1 MFSCKISKCSLNFP
15 ELTDS
20 QKKDKKSFA
29 MENFRLLTSHLKSR
43 NQLNQENPPSE
54 SPKISRPMTTP
65 NLYWNFMN
73 FEERKKAKSPPD
85 LEKTLQRL
93 NIRSFNNILR
103 SQTMKKKNGASPR
116 RNSLIP
122 MKTESG
128 KSRKSKK
135 LEYYTLDH
143 VKFNNYKYY
152 KVNIEDQRNFS
163 VNEKEKE
170 RKKFTDEKEAV
181 FRNLANRELIE
192 KLKANKIYY
201 FEKNRMLLKKQFE
214 QTYKMS
220 ENIKVLKKELKHANI
235 NSEIEN
241 KKETLNNFYPTER
254 VKWESSFFSELKKL
268 ERISEDV
275 QKKMKKNGGFEDF
288 DTEIKIDHIL
298 KFKNEE
304 GEDNHSESESGNKK
318 KKKLKESKQKFL
330 ESNKFIFVGAL
341 LNYSNLFKHKNRII
355 SERILLGF
363 GLNPKN
369 TLDKITEVKFE
380 EIYSIVNLISSR
392 KELYL
397 KFAISV

>member
-15 ELTDS
+15 EFTDS

-29 MENFRLLTSHLKSR
+29 MQNFRLLTSHLKSR
-43 NQLNQENPPSE
+43 NQLNQENLPSE

-65 NLYWNFMN
+65 NFYWNFMN
-73 FEERKKAKSPPD
+73 FEERKKAKNPPD

-103 SQTMKKKNGASPR
+103 SQTMKKKNGGSPR

-135 LEYYTLDH
+135 MEYYTLDH

-152 KVNIEDQRNFS
+152 KVNIVDEQRNFS
-163 VNEKEKE
+163 AIEKEKE
-170 RKKFTDEKEAV
+170 KKKFKDEKEAV
-181 FRNLANRELIE
+181 FRNLANRELID

-214 QTYKMS
+214 QFYKMS
-220 ENIKVLKKELKHANI
+220 ENIKALKKELKHANI
-235 NSEIEN
+235 NSEIEM
-241 KKETLNNFYPTER
+241 KKDNIETINNFYPNER

-268 ERISEDV
+268 EKISEDV
-275 QKKMKKNGGFEDF
+275 QKKMKKNGGVEDF

-298 KFKNEE
+298 KFKSEE
-304 GEDNHSESESGNKK
+304 GEEKPSESE
-318 KKKLKESKQKFL
+318 
-330 ESNKFIFVGAL
+330 
-341 LNYSNLFKHKNRII
+341 
-355 SERILLGF
+355 LGI
-363 GLNPKN
+363 K
-369 TLDKITEVKFE
+369 
-380 EIYSIVNLISSR
+380 
-392 KELYL
+392 
-397 KFAISV
+397 